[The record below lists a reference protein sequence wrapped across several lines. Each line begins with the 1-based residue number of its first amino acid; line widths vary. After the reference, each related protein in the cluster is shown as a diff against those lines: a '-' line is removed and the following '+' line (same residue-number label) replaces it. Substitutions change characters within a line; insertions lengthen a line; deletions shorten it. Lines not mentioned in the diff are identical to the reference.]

1 METVKLKGI
10 RRFFNKLL
18 NFFKMYNARLLRKTS
33 QYVQFTEQG
42 KKILQDV
49 VGEFIK
55 LNAPPD
61 AVCKLVDNDTKLL
74 IKFLGVWA
82 LVGSDKLQDRYG
94 SLIIY
99 RAKRWS
105 LDWEDYIVPINADI
119 QFDTLGNV
127 YINGSLIDRLEPV
140 AYVVLEYILEA
151 GRKA

>member
-1 METVKLKGI
+1 MYY
-10 RRFFNKLL
+10 
-18 NFFKMYNARLLRKTS
+18 YNAQLLRKTS

-49 VGEFIK
+49 VGEFNK
-55 LNAPPD
+55 LKAPPD

-82 LVGSDKLQDRYG
+82 LVGIDKLQDRYG

-99 RAKRWS
+99 KANRWS

-119 QFDTLGNV
+119 QFDTVGNV
-127 YINGSLIDRLEPV
+127 YIKGNLIDGDGMTPIPYLL
-140 AYVVLEYILEA
+140 LEYILEA
-151 GRKA
+151 GRTV